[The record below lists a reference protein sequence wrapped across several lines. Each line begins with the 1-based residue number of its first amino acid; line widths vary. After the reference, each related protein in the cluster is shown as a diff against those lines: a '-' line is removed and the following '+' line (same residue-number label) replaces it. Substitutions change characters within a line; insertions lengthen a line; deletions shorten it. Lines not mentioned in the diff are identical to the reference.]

1 MDVGSY
7 VFFSLLVRAIRRSIL
22 FIEDYS
28 AENDGERIA
37 IVYSSSPRGT
47 VESWAHYSSEQNR

>member
-7 VFFSLLVRAIRRSIL
+7 DFFSLPARSVRRGIL

-28 AENDGERIA
+28 AGNDGERIA
-37 IVYSSSPRGT
+37 IVYSSNPRGDCR
-47 VESWAHYSSEQNR
+47 VAGVLFVGAK